1 MLKIRVKS
9 LPFGWAFF
17 GLKRIKKLILHLD
30 NFNPMIDNSITQTK
44 DSQSSITPQMALDI
58 LKDGNK
64 RFVSGNVLKRDHAK
78 QVKDTSTGQFPF
90 GVVLECI
97 DSRVPAEIVF
107 DQGIGDIFTVRIA
120 GNFANEDILGSL
132 EFACKVAGSK
142 AIVVLGHT
150 SCGAV
155 KGACDHVELGN
166 LTGMLGKIQPAID
179 AIADDGSER
188 SSKNADFVQKVAD
201 KNVELTVADILAK
214 SDVLREMND
223 AGEIKIVGAM
233 YDISTGE
240 VRF

>member
-1 MLKIRVKS
+1 
-9 LPFGWAFF
+9 
-17 GLKRIKKLILHLD
+17 
-30 NFNPMIDNSITQTK
+30 MIDNSITQTK
-44 DSQSSITPQMALDI
+44 ESQSSITPQMAIDM

-64 RFVSGNVLKRDHAK
+64 RFVSGNALSRDHAK
-78 QVKDTSTGQFPF
+78 QVSDTSTGQFPF

-120 GNFANEDILGSL
+120 GNFANDDILGSL

-155 KGACDHVELGN
+155 KGACDKVELGN
-166 LTGMLGKIQPAID
+166 LTGMLGKIQPAVD

-188 SSKNADFVQKVAD
+188 SSKNAEFVQKVAD
-201 KNVELTVADILAK
+201 KNVDLTVADILSK

-223 AGEIKIVGAM
+223 NGEISVVGAM

>member
-1 MLKIRVKS
+1 
-9 LPFGWAFF
+9 
-17 GLKRIKKLILHLD
+17 
-30 NFNPMIDNSITQTK
+30 MIDNSITQTK
-44 DSQSSITPQMALDI
+44 DSQSSITPHMALDL

-64 RFVSGNVLKRDHAK
+64 RFVSGNVLTRDHAK
-78 QVKDTSTGQFPF
+78 QVADTSTGQFPF

-155 KGACDHVELGN
+155 KGACDSVELGN
-166 LTGMLGKIQPAID
+166 LTGMLGKIQPAVD

-188 SSKNADFVQKVAD
+188 SSQNADFVQKVAD
-201 KNVELTVADILAK
+201 KNVELTVNDILSK
-214 SDVLREMND
+214 SPVLKEMSDN
-223 AGEIKIVGAM
+223 GEIAIVGAM

>member
-1 MLKIRVKS
+1 
-9 LPFGWAFF
+9 
-17 GLKRIKKLILHLD
+17 
-30 NFNPMIDNSITQTK
+30 MIDNSITQTK
-44 DSQSSITPQMALDI
+44 DSQSSITPQMALDL

>member
-1 MLKIRVKS
+1 
-9 LPFGWAFF
+9 
-17 GLKRIKKLILHLD
+17 
-30 NFNPMIDNSITQTK
+30 
-44 DSQSSITPQMALDI
+44 MALDLLI
-58 LKDGNK
+58 DGNK
-64 RFVSGNVLKRDHAK
+64 RFVSGDVLKRNHAH

-155 KGACDHVELGN
+155 KGACDQVELGN
-166 LTGMLGKIQPAID
+166 LTGMLGKIQPAVD
-179 AIADDGSER
+179 AIEHDGTER
-188 SSKNADFVQKVAD
+188 SSKNAEFVQKVAD

-240 VRF
+240 VSF